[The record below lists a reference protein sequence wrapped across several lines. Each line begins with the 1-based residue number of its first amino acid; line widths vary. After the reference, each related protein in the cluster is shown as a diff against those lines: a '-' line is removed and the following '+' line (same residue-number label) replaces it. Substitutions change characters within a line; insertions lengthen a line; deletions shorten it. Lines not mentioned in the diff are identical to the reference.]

1 MVLHNVI
8 ISTNSECFGE
18 WLAWQRA
25 HVGSVVSLE
34 LSIMWHIFHGI
45 LHSIIASPSA
55 QGSMVR
61 SMHINSVELVSRAV
75 KSSKSFSSH
84 NTHTYISK
92 HTHTHTLGLCLT
104 AAGTLLLY
112 NAKKVAKKCNFGGG
126 SISNTML

>member
-1 MVLHNVI
+1 MNASV
-8 ISTNSECFGE
+8 SG
-18 WLAWQRA
+18 WRLARA

-45 LHSIIASPSA
+45 LHSIIASQNV
-55 QGSMVR
+55 QGSAAW
-61 SMHINSVELVSRAV
+61 SMHINSVELVSPKALV
-75 KSSKSFSSH
+75 LIIQ
-84 NTHTYISK
+84 THIQTYT

-104 AAGTLLLY
+104 APGTLLLY